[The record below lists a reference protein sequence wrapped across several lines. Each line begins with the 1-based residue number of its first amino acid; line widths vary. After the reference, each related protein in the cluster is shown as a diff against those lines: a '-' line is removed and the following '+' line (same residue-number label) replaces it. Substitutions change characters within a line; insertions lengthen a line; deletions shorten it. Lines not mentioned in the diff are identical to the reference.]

1 MTDPI
6 GIRLPE
12 EMLEKIGRISK
23 RELVDRSTIIRKL
36 VMLGYSNF
44 IKKTAMEEYMRGSI
58 TLSNAAE
65 QAGLTIWEME
75 KYLIENGYKSDYSIE
90 DFEKEMKMMK

>member
-75 KYLIENGYKSDYSIE
+75 KYLIEYGYKSDYSIE